1 MIRESA
7 SAGVIWKCWSN
18 ISFRL
23 DSAILLSASRR
34 LPLYP
39 KPSALAPGANG
50 GGGGGDGDGER
61 GRAAGEREGNVG
73 SGAEA
78 PDRGSANTLLP
89 PPFSYLTSPHLSPQP
104 ALPIEPSSTPSWL
117 VLLLPRPPPMSL
129 DWPTPDCGSSKM
141 TNCLAKQSGM
151 RNSKNTR
158 IKVLARRD
166 YSYLS
171 PLFFTSLF
179 VSGIIFVKKISSA
192 EQISR

>member
-39 KPSALAPGANG
+39 KPSARAPGADG
-50 GGGGGDGDGER
+50 GGGGG
-61 GRAAGEREGNVG
+61 GRAAGERGGNGG

-89 PPFSYLTSPHLSPQP
+89 PPFSYLTSPHLSLCATCSSHRTFLNPVLQRP
-104 ALPIEPSSTPSWL
+104 GSSFSFLDLRQCPSTG
-117 VLLLPRPPPMSL
+117 PRP
-129 DWPTPDCGSSKM
+129 TAGSSKM

-151 RNSKNTR
+151 RNSQKY
-158 IKVLARRD
+158 AD
-166 YSYLS
+166 
-171 PLFFTSLF
+171 
-179 VSGIIFVKKISSA
+179 
-192 EQISR
+192 

>member
-39 KPSALAPGANG
+39 KPSARAPGADG
-50 GGGGGDGDGER
+50 GGGGGGGGGGER
-61 GRAAGEREGNVG
+61 GRAAGEREGNGG

-104 ALPIEPSSTPSWL
+104 ALPIESSSTPSSD
-117 VLLLPRPPPMSL
+117 VLARPSPSSTSANVPRLAHARLRIQQDDELPGKTERNAKL
-129 DWPTPDCGSSKM
+129 QKYGLKM
-141 TNCLAKQSGM
+141 
-151 RNSKNTR
+151 
-158 IKVLARRD
+158 LARRD
-166 YSYLS
+166 
-171 PLFFTSLF
+171 
-179 VSGIIFVKKISSA
+179 
-192 EQISR
+192 